1 MEESETREETFEIE
15 HFDTYS
21 NTTRL
26 KAILYNMQGHW
37 LQYIVVV
44 CLLFGGGL
52 LAGRAFEQHKQE
64 KELLMEQEAELAAL
78 QDRGYFPLAEVMQ
91 QAGYT
96 QLGET
101 AYETTV
107 KDMQVRVFFDYESD
121 RCYKNAYEIPLN
133 HEYEMFLDTRYLSGE
148 VLKCL
153 IGSEVSYDSE
163 KQIVLTPVDFTQE
176 SFPEKSMLIAHA
188 GGAVRETM
196 RNGTYTNSLEALV
209 QNYNLGHRV
218 FEFDFC
224 QTTDNRLACIH
235 DWKKYGNG
243 HAVSEEEWLATKVGG
258 LYTSLTLETLM
269 DQMLVIPDIY
279 VVTDTKSYELT
290 PEEISYQFQMLYD
303 TAMERDPEM
312 LDHFI
317 PQIYSDEMYD
327 ILMEIYPWKSLI
339 YTAYATKN
347 TGEQI
352 ASFAQAH
359 DNIQVITCPA
369 GDKRFTDAVK
379 EQIHTSGKKLYIH
392 TVNSYSKLADYL
404 TAGVDGFYSDYLL
417 PYDEEVIRSYELDD
431 LSDS

>member
-52 LAGRAFEQHKQE
+52 LAGRAMEQHKQQ

-78 QDRGYFPLAEVMQ
+78 QEKGYFPLAKVMQ

-101 AYETTV
+101 AYETMV
-107 KDMQVRVFFDYESD
+107 KDMQIRVFFDYESD

-133 HEYEMFLDTRYLSGE
+133 HEYEMFLDTRYLSGNAIKR
-148 VLKCL
+148 LLGC
-153 IGSEVSYDSE
+153 EVSYDPD
-163 KQIVLTPVDFTQE
+163 KQIVLTPVDFTKE

-188 GGAVRETM
+188 GGAVRESM

-209 QNYNLGHRV
+209 QNYNFGHRV

-243 HAVSEEEWLATKVGG
+243 QAVSEEEWLSSKVNGI
-258 LYTSLTLETLM
+258 YTPLTLEKLM

-279 VVTDTKSYELT
+279 VVTDTKSYAMT
-290 PEEISYQFQMLYD
+290 PEEIRYQFQVLYD

-369 GDKRFTDAVK
+369 GDKRFTDSVK

-392 TVNSYSKLADYL
+392 TVNSYNKLADYL